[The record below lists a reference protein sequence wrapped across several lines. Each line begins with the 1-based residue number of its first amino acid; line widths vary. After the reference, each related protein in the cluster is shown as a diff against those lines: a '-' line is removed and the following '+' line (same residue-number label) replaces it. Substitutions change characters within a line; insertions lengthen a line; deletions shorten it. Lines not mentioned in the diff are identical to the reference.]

1 MIGAVTIP
9 EPPRTAAFPGT
20 HEVTTRPLGLSSA
33 AHAALLRALRF
44 RYFKWDTHV
53 AGGCRLLPEAIVLS
67 RRAHDEVV
75 RIVEGLHRGLGRF
88 EQRVRRDP
96 AALSR
101 LSIPAELHPL
111 IADEE
116 HDTLQIARY
125 DLFPT
130 HDGRWMVSEFNE
142 DVPGGFNEAVGIP
155 ELIGDPGG
163 GLAWEGDLRGHCVR
177 AFAPHETVA
186 MLYATGFSEDLQ
198 HMLILERW
206 LAEAGHRTLLGSPAH
221 LKAGKLGILGGLR
234 RGKLRILGTP
244 VDAAFR
250 FYPGEWLPRL
260 PNLGAWLRH
269 GPRLPMMN
277 PVHRLVRQSKLM
289 FALWH
294 ESTAPGSDDRALV
307 EAHCPV
313 TRPFDPSMLATFLD
327 EQQRWVL
334 KRAFGRMGDSVVIG
348 AIVTHG
354 AWAAALAEA
363 VRTPAEFCIQE
374 RFDVRPLSFEA
385 GVLYPAVGAFLVNG
399 RFAGYYSRVAPQP
412 LITHEAFHVA
422 TLVQGA

>member
-1 MIGAVTIP
+1 MIGAATALRS
-9 EPPRTAAFPGT
+9 EAPRAEAFPGT
-20 HEVTTRPLGLSSA
+20 REVTSRPLGLTPA
-33 AHAALLRALRF
+33 AYAALLRALRF

-75 RIVEGLHRGLGRF
+75 RIVEGLHQGLGGF

-96 AALSR
+96 AALAR
-101 LSIPAELHPL
+101 LAIPAELHPL

-130 HDGRWMVSEFNE
+130 SDGRWMVSEFNE

-155 ELIGDPGG
+155 ELVGDPGG
-163 GLAWEGDLRGHCVR
+163 GLTWEGDLRAHFVR
-177 AFAPHETVA
+177 AFSPHETVA

-221 LKAGKLGILGGLR
+221 LHVRWSALR
-234 RGKLRILGTP
+234 RGTPRILGTP

-250 FYPGEWLPRL
+250 FYPAEWLPRL
-260 PNLGAWLRH
+260 PNLDAWLRH

-289 FALWH
+289 FGLWH
-294 ESTAPGSDDRALV
+294 GSTAPASDDRALV

-313 TRPFDPSMLATFLD
+313 TRAFTAADVTRLMD
-327 EQQRWVL
+327 ERERWVI

-348 AIVTHG
+348 ALVAETV
-354 AWAAALAEA
+354 WATSIAEA
-363 VRTPAEFCIQE
+363 VRAPAEFCIQE
-374 RFDVRPLSFEA
+374 RFDVRPLAFEA

-422 TLVQGA
+422 TLVEAA